1 MPRSGTGATGRYGGL
16 GTLHT
21 DAQMLTI
28 ALGNLLE
35 NACKY
40 SLPESPIAL
49 TLQPAEH
56 QG

>member
-1 MPRSGTGATGRYGGL
+1 
-16 GTLHT
+16 
-21 DAQMLTI
+21 MLTI